1 MKIVVSPNPYRD
13 KQFKNAR
20 QACSILREAGAEVAL
35 CLPFDVDKNFEIPS
49 DLRFRDI
56 QMSHMHRAVQWI
68 AVWQEQRK

>member
-35 CLPFDVDKNFEIPS
+35 CLPFDVDKTFEIPH
-49 DLRFRDI
+49 DLLRRRRDNF
-56 QMSHMHRAVQWI
+56 ALVQDRDG
-68 AVWQEQRK
+68 A